1 MKKSIVIVLSS
12 MVVLLV
18 VATILVWLIKP
29 YYPYM
34 GKEFVIPPPTR
45 TPIPPDVIKLSE
57 DDEVQIVSEVLRQLQ
72 EEAAKDT
79 EGRKGDTSIYLLE
92 ESLPVSLARSDRTRL
107 NVHLIT
113 QQQID
118 DAKQTT
124 EVEWYEFREFNLKSQ
139 SPILPLVWSKRDPS
153 SSHMTG
159 NEFTATRVGDKWIV
173 EGKVTSVAVAHK
185 PTR

>member
-1 MKKSIVIVLSS
+1 MKKSVVIVMSS
-12 MVVLLV
+12 IVVLLV
-18 VATILVWLIKP
+18 TATILVWLIKP

-34 GKEFVIPPPTR
+34 GKDFVIPSPTR
-45 TPIPPDVIKLSE
+45 TPMPPDVIKLSE
-57 DDEVQIVSEVLRQLQ
+57 DDKVQIVSEVLRQLQ

-79 EGRKGDTSIYLLE
+79 KGRKGDTSISLLK
-92 ESLPVSLARSDRTRL
+92 ESLPASLAGLDRTRL

-113 QQQID
+113 QEQID
-118 DAKQTT
+118 DAKQTR

-159 NEFTATRVGDKWIV
+159 SEFTATRVGDKWSV
-173 EGKVTSVAVAHK
+173 EGKTTSVAVGES
-185 PTR
+185 P